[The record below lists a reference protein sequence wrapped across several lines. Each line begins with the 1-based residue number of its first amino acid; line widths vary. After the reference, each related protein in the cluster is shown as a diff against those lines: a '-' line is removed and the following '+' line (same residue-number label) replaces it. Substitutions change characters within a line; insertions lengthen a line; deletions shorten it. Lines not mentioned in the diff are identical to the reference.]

1 MEAEKVVGQEMQQAA
16 GSGWPLPEIDDSLII
31 EFDMFDVKPVDG
43 DLHAGWH
50 KWHQGPD
57 IFYTP
62 LHGGYWVAT
71 RADDIYD
78 IMRDNERFS
87 NHGVALLR
95 ERDGVRFIPG
105 ETDPPIHTEFRKV
118 LNPETSPRRV
128 REFEESSRQLCIDL
142 IEGLVDQGHCEFRT
156 AISDRMPIYNFL
168 TFMSLPLADAEILLP
183 PSGVVARE
191 HNMAKFAAALTEL
204 HAYVDDC
211 IEERL
216 ANPVDDFIS
225 RLLSAQIEGHPI
237 SREQARVTMLN
248 VMLGGLDT
256 VTGSM
261 GFFFNFLARNPVHR
275 RHLVEYPGL
284 IPEAIEELLR
294 RHGIFNTGRLVK
306 EECDFKGFKLRKND
320 LILLPSAF
328 HNLDDRK
335 FPDPLRVDFDR
346 KDGAHL
352 TFGVGIHR
360 CLGSNIARAQLR
372 ILLEEWLK
380 RIPEFTVAPGEEV
393 KFQSGRANSVT
404 YLPLVW

>member
-1 MEAEKVVGQEMQQAA
+1 MA
-16 GSGWPLPEIDDSLII
+16 GSAWPLPEIDDDLII
-31 EFDMFDVKPVDG
+31 AFDMFDVKAVDG

-50 KWHQGPD
+50 QWHQGPD

-95 ERDGVRFIPG
+95 EREGVRFIPG
-105 ETDPPIHTEFRKV
+105 EIDPPVHTEFRRV

-128 REFEESSRQLCIDL
+128 REFEESSRQLCVDL
-142 IEGLVDQGHCEFRT
+142 IEGIAAQGRCEFRV

-168 TFMSLPLADAEILLP
+168 SFMSLPLADADVLLP
-183 PSGVVARE
+183 PAGIIARE
-191 HNMAKFAAALTEL
+191 HNMEVFAAALTEL
-204 HAYVDDC
+204 HSYVDAR

-216 ANPVDDFIS
+216 AKPVDDFIS
-225 RLLSAQIEGHPI
+225 RLLSAEIDGRPI
-237 SREQARVTMLN
+237 SREEARVTILN

-261 GFFFNFLARNPVHR
+261 GFFFNFLARNPSHR
-275 RHLVEYPGL
+275 RQLVQNPEL

-306 EECDFKGFKLRKND
+306 ENCEFKGFKLRKND

-346 KDGAHL
+346 KDGPHL

-380 RIPEFTVAPGEEV
+380 RIPEFSVAPGEEV
-393 KFQSGRANSVT
+393 KVQSGRANSVT